1 MAFNLVWDAVGARKF
16 ETGVDRGVLYPQEKG
31 TYPAGYA
38 WNGLSAVTE
47 KPSGAESTAIYA
59 DNMKYLNLLSNE
71 DFAAS
76 VEAYTYPEEFAPCNG
91 ESQPVPGLRITQQNR
106 KAFGMSYRT
115 LIGNDTEGTDFGY
128 LIHLVYGANAAPS
141 EKNNQ
146 TVNESPEATTMSWE
160 LSTTPVA
167 ITAVDP
173 TTGKV
178 YKPSAHLIVD
188 STTLDASKLAA
199 LENILYGSGETAARL
214 PDPDEVIALLSGTT
228 NTEQTEQTTQ
238 S

>member
-1 MAFNLVWDAVGARKF
+1 MAFKLVWDAVGARKY
-16 ETGVDRGVLYPQEKG
+16 ETGVDRGVLYPQEQG
-31 TYPAGYA
+31 AYPAGYA
-38 WNGLSAVTE
+38 WNGLAAVTE
-47 KPSGAESTAIYA
+47 KPSGAESTAVYA
-59 DNMKYLNLLSNE
+59 DNMKYLNLISNE
-71 DFAAS
+71 DFAAT
-76 VEAYTYPEEFAPCNG
+76 VEAYTYPDEFAPCNG
-91 ESQPVPGLRITQQNR
+91 EAQPVAGLRITQQTR

-115 LIGNDTEGTDFGY
+115 LIGNDTEGTDYGY

-167 ITAVDP
+167 ITAINP
-173 TTGKV
+173 LTNKV
-178 YKPSAHLIVD
+178 FKPSAHLIVD
-188 STTLDASKLAA
+188 STTLSAAKLAE

-214 PDPDEVIALLSGTT
+214 PSPDEVITLLSAA
-228 NTEQTEQTTQ
+228 EPKQTTQ

>member
-1 MAFNLVWDAVGARKF
+1 MAFNIVWDAVGARKF

-31 TYPAGYA
+31 LYPVGHA

-71 DFAAS
+71 DFAAT
-76 VEAYTYPEEFAPCNG
+76 VEAYTYPEAFAPCNG
-91 ESQPVPGLRITQQNR
+91 EAQPVAGLRITQQNR

-115 LIGNDTEGTDFGY
+115 LIGNDTDGTDYGY
-128 LIHLVYGANAAPS
+128 LIHLIYGANAAPS

-167 ITAVDP
+167 ITAIDP
-173 TTGKV
+173 STGKV

-188 STTLDASKLAA
+188 STTLDATKLAE
-199 LENILYGSGETAARL
+199 LEKILYGSGDTSARL
-214 PDPDEVIALLSGTT
+214 PSPDEVIALLSGNT
-228 NTEQTEQTTQ
+228 NTEQTTQ